1 MVASFGE
8 ERGATVLTRE
18 GRGGGGVR
26 TTVVAHTTSDRE
38 GSAVDNVVGR
48 ALFITSHSV
57 IEGRCPGW
65 LIGMRH
71 VATQRPTGGPHMSAK
86 FQFLEIPE
94 NMFPRS
100 KNR

>member
-8 ERGATVLTRE
+8 ECGATVLTR
-18 GRGGGGVR
+18 GSGGGGGVR
-26 TTVVAHTTSDRE
+26 TTVVAHAASDRE
-38 GSAVDNVVGR
+38 GSGGGQRCRACPFYYRPLGDRR
-48 ALFITSHSV
+48 AL
-57 IEGRCPGW
+57 PGW

-71 VATQRPTGGPHMSAK
+71 VATQRPTGGLHMSAK
-86 FQFLEIPE
+86 FQFLEILE